1 MEFGNRIL
9 AIKSKAI
16 TLWTRPFHDKV
27 KTLLICVLFQILEM
41 YPQSKTSEYVT
52 TAEVP
57 VETLLVDGPGRKVP
71 PAPQDEFEGIDEN
84 DETGML
90 FFLCL
95 LSPISFK

>member
-1 MEFGNRIL
+1 M
-9 AIKSKAI
+9 
-16 TLWTRPFHDKV
+16 
-27 KTLLICVLFQILEM
+27 LFQIFEM
-41 YPQSKTSEYVT
+41 YPRSKTSEYVT

-84 DETGML
+84 DEPGML